1 MYMVFGMAANIYIL
15 FLLIYL
21 IIFGGKISKRL
32 KRYVIFF
39 FPTYT
44 MIFILF
50 FPVSRYGLD
59 SYRLLKLKK
68 CLVSES
74 YENFKEITSR
84 EKILKEKIKY
94 SRHIFYE
101 VENAKKE
108 MKLFAEALQNTEGVK
123 KEFIPIREL
132 ENMI

>member
-1 MYMVFGMAANIYIL
+1 MYKFVDFMYMVFGMAANIYIL

-50 FPVSRYGLD
+50 F
-59 SYRLLKLKK
+59 
-68 CLVSES
+68 
-74 YENFKEITSR
+74 
-84 EKILKEKIKY
+84 
-94 SRHIFYE
+94 
-101 VENAKKE
+101 
-108 MKLFAEALQNTEGVK
+108 Q
-123 KEFIPIREL
+123 
-132 ENMI
+132 